1 MSQHSQDTARS
12 CCATEGTP
20 IKFFN
25 KRSAG
30 LCQPF
35 LHSSLL
41 FFFYYWLKTRG
52 TGRSLV
58 GRSGGFLQVKSIRFT
73 EAPETQRCQDQVWRS
88 SANLGSLPGQD
99 PVGFEPA
106 EETCGR
112 AVSAQAP
119 AAFPRGRGRR
129 AGSGAACLSLRSGLC
144 SRRSGRWPERC
155 FLGEWGSWLVVPEQ
169 SDLKGK
175 TRRPPPLSRP
185 AGAHLPP
192 PGPQGRAWARGHQPL
207 RLRVTLTSC
216 RNPRAV
222 TSWAPGVLHTVVED
236 GWKGLLQK
244 VLPEGV
250 PCPPRVSHQ
259 RD

>member
-1 MSQHSQDTARS
+1 MATPHAAFPGQASEPSCSCHPSCTCGYTGSPAHCAGLGVEPVSQHSQDTARS

-35 LHSSLL
+35 LYSSLL
-41 FFFYYWLKTRG
+41 FFFYYWFKTRG

-106 EETCGR
+106 EEASGGNLRPCRECPSACCVSPRLRPVGWERSRLPLPPLR
-112 AVSAQAP
+112 AL
-119 AAFPRGRGRR
+119 FPTRR
-129 AGSGAACLSLRSGLC
+129 MVAREVL
-144 SRRSGRWPERC
+144 SRRVG
-155 FLGEWGSWLVVPEQ
+155 LLA
-169 SDLKGK
+169 
-175 TRRPPPLSRP
+175 RRP
-185 AGAHLPP
+185 
-192 PGPQGRAWARGHQPL
+192 
-207 RLRVTLTSC
+207 
-216 RNPRAV
+216 
-222 TSWAPGVLHTVVED
+222 
-236 GWKGLLQK
+236 
-244 VLPEGV
+244 
-250 PCPPRVSHQ
+250 
-259 RD
+259 